1 MEDKVRAW
9 DIIDSYISNK
19 AILFPRDTAAS
30 TRLARVLRAA
40 EVSFLIV
47 KAEEYD
53 FLIVLDYPSTV
64 TVKVPLEP
72 EELEES

>member
-19 AILFPRDTAAS
+19 AIIFPRNTAAS
-30 TRLARVLRAA
+30 TRLARVLQEAK
-40 EVSFLIV
+40 VNFLIV
-47 KAEEYD
+47 QDVMFD

-64 TVKVPLEP
+64 TVP
-72 EELEES
+72 EES